1 MMKNN
6 SRSSNLIRNVTV
18 SLIAQIVILV
28 ISFANRT
35 IFIKL
40 LGAEYLGVDGL
51 FGSILNVLSLAELG
65 LGSAIIFNLYKPIAE
80 GDAEKA
86 KQYLS
91 FYAKAYT
98 VIIIA
103 VSAIGLALL
112 PFLRFIINS
121 DDLKVT
127 VNLYAVYILFL
138 INTVSSYFLAHR
150 QATLVVNQRQSTVSA
165 VQMTVKIFSLTAE
178 CVLLLVFKNYYLYLV
193 VKVLANYIQAVV
205 ISVIA
210 KKRYT
215 ELCRPSSKKLD
226 KAEISVLKNNVSAL
240 FIRRIGSIV
249 LSSTDNLIINGYI
262 STVMVGVYS
271 NYTLIVSSVQT
282 VTVQMF
288 SAMTATIGNYVASKK
303 KEDVEALFKVYTYA
317 IYLVYGFCSIC
328 LYTLTNPFI
337 KLLWG
342 EEYLLSKLT
351 LLIIVINF
359 FFYGFQTAIN
369 VFRDTT
375 GLFVQGKYRAL
386 FSAVVN
392 VFFSLLLVRFMGISG
407 VILATVISR
416 VAVSAWYD
424 PFVLYK
430 HYFKSRVSVYY
441 ARVILYT
448 AVTVAVCFLSDFIAS
463 LLGGGIAGFVL
474 AMLSSLLCTLLL
486 LLPFIK
492 TNEAKELFQKIN
504 GILRKIKSKI
514 NLA

>member
-1 MMKNN
+1 MNSN
-6 SRSSNLIRNVTV
+6 SRSANLIRNVFV
-18 SLIAQIVILV
+18 SLLAQIVVLIV
-28 ISFANRT
+28 SFANRT
-35 IFIKL
+35 FFIKL
-40 LGAEYLGVDGL
+40 LGAEYLGIDGL

-80 GDAEKA
+80 GDTEKA

-91 FYAKAYT
+91 FYSRAYT
-98 VIIIA
+98 IIIFA
-103 VSAIGLALL
+103 VSAVGLCLL
-112 PFLRFIINS
+112 PFLRYIINS
-121 DDLKVT
+121 DDVKVNI
-127 VNLYAVYILFL
+127 NLYAVYLLFL
-138 INTVSSYFLAHR
+138 VNTVSSYFLAHR

-165 VQMTVKIFSLTAE
+165 VQMSVKIIALTLE
-178 CVLLLVFKNYYLYLV
+178 CVLLLIFKNYYLYLIT
-193 VKVLANYIQAVV
+193 KVITNYVQAVI
-205 ISVIA
+205 ISIIARRKYPELCTRSNKKLA
-210 KKRYT
+210 KK
-215 ELCRPSSKKLD
+215 EV
-226 KAEISVLKNNVSAL
+226 SVLKKNVSAL
-240 FIRRIGSIV
+240 FLRRVAGIV

-262 STVMVGVYS
+262 STVMVGIYS

-386 FSAVVN
+386 VSAVVN
-392 VFFSLLLVRFMGISG
+392 VFFSLLLVKFMGISG

-448 AVTVAVCFLSDFIAS
+448 AVTVAVCFLSDFTVS
-463 LLGGGIAGFVL
+463 LFGGGIAGFVL

-504 GILRKIKSKI
+504 GILRRINSKI